1 MNLTRLAL
9 VLVLSGLFGAA
20 YAEEAALG
28 ICDGAG
34 SREKRTAQYNV
45 ESRKDTN
52 LAFVAKLPCA
62 DETVAI
68 KKCAVISV
76 GNKKIQRFC
85 FRSDRPA
92 YYEYFDVIEYWD
104 APGERSSAQ

>member
-1 MNLTRLAL
+1 MTLTRVAAALILA
-9 VLVLSGLFGAA
+9 SFFGTV
-20 YAEEAALG
+20 YAEEAAFG
-28 ICDGAG
+28 VCDGAG

-52 LAFVAKLPCA
+52 SAFVAKLPCA
-62 DETVAI
+62 EAMVSI
-68 KKCAVISV
+68 QKCAVISV
-76 GNKKIQRFC
+76 RNQKVQRYC

-104 APGERSSAQ
+104 APGERSSTQ